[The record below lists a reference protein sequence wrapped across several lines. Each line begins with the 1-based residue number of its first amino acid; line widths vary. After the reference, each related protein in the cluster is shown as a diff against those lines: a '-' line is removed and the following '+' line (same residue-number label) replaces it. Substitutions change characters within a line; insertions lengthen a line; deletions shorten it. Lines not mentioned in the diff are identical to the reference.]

1 MQLMKS
7 LSRRRSAA
15 LGSSAMIGL
24 ALASPAIAQQA
35 ADPRGQAGPEA
46 PAQPLPD
53 YAVPPQPLAPA
64 LDAAGNDGV
73 APVAPGV
80 PSIAQVRVTADGDG
94 SSAVPPAAWTPPA
107 GTGIALTHQPG
118 QPLDAR
124 WVEQQFASA
133 AAGGALSPSRAV
145 ALVQLVNRAY
155 ATAGFINSGVLVTPS
170 ADPATLDLRLVF
182 GRLADAS
189 GRPALAVE
197 WSDGKARGLSSNYVH
212 ARFPSAAA
220 QPLDALAVE
229 RDFRMLTEDPAIRS
243 VSASLRPGEAPGLA
257 SLSLLVRPAPRADLY
272 IRAANDRSPSVG
284 GEQIAAGASL
294 RNALFGGDTI
304 AVDGGLTD
312 GTESGQ
318 LAYSFPFLGVG
329 TSVLLRG
336 AFNRAAVTD
345 RPLIPL
351 DIKTR
356 EKSAEAGIFHT
367 LYRTPLMPR
376 EAAGGWRASES
387 LSLGLLGTWR
397 EQRSYLLGEPFSF
410 SPGSVDGRTEYKA
423 ARLTADYMR
432 RHVDHVVAASLTGTL
447 GLGGTQ
453 SDIPSVPNPSDSF
466 TALVGRVAFAKR
478 LTGDGLEVRGRL
490 TAQYAPGTLYS
501 SERLSIGGM
510 NSVRGYREALYL
522 VDRGAV
528 GSVELAYPFSLS
540 GSRGKGGSDWASF
553 IVSAFADGAWF
564 RNAEDPQ
571 PGRDTIT
578 SVGATLS
585 WTPGTWLRATVA
597 YGHALNKVQLP
608 QTRDLQD
615 KGVHFAVTLFPLNL
629 F

>member
-1 MQLMKS
+1 MSNSK
-7 LSRRRSAA
+7 SRRRAAA
-15 LGSSAMIGL
+15 LGSIA
-24 ALASPAIAQQA
+24 ALGVTAAAPALAQQA
-35 ADPRGQAGPEA
+35 ADPRGQTGPQA
-46 PAQPLPD
+46 PVPPLPD
-53 YAVPPQPLAPA
+53 YAVPQQPLAPA
-64 LDAAGNDGV
+64 LAGQADVAA
-73 APVAPGV
+73 PQAPGA
-80 PSIAQVRVTADGDG
+80 PAIATVRVHAEGDG
-94 SSAVPPAAWTPPA
+94 SGAVPPAAWSPPTA
-107 GTGIALTHQPG
+107 SGFALTHQPG
-118 QPLDAR
+118 QPLDSR
-124 WVEQQFASA
+124 WVEQQFAAA
-133 AAGGALSPSRAV
+133 AAGGTLSPSRAV

-155 ATAGFINSGVLVTPS
+155 ATAGFINSGLLVTPS
-170 ADPATLDLRLVF
+170 AEAGTLDLRLVF
-182 GRLADAS
+182 GRLADAA

-197 WSDGKARGLSSNYVH
+197 WSDGKARGLSAGYVQ
-212 ARFPSAAA
+212 ARFPSAGE

-229 RDFRMLTEDPAIRS
+229 HDFRLLTEDPAIRS
-243 VSASLRPGEAPGLA
+243 VSASLRPGDAPGLA
-257 SLSLLVRPAPRADLY
+257 TLALQVRPAPRADMY

-284 GEQIAAGASL
+284 GEQVSAGASL

-304 AVDGGLTD
+304 ALDGGLTD
-312 GTESGQ
+312 GTTSGQ

-336 AFNRAAVTD
+336 GFNRAAVTD
-345 RPLIPL
+345 RPLVPL

-387 LSLGLLGTWR
+387 LSVGLLGAWR
-397 EQRSYLLGEPFSF
+397 RQRSYLLGEPFSF
-410 SPGSVDGRTEYKA
+410 APGAVDGRTEYSA
-423 ARLTADYMR
+423 ARLTADYLR
-432 RHVDHVVAASLTGTL
+432 RHVTHVVAASLTGTL

-466 TALVGRVAFAKR
+466 TALVGRLAFAKR

-522 VDRGAV
+522 VDKGAV

-540 GSRGKGGSDWASF
+540 GGRGKGGGDWASF

-564 RNAEDPQ
+564 RNAESPQ
-571 PGRDTIT
+571 PGRDTIA

-585 WTPGTWLRATVA
+585 WTPGPWLRATVA

-615 KGVHFAVTLFPLNL
+615 KGVHFAVSLYPLSLF
-629 F
+629 

>member
-1 MQLMKS
+1 MS
-7 LSRRRSAA
+7 CGRAA
-15 LGSSAMIGL
+15 LFVSGA
-24 ALASPAIAQQA
+24 AIALGAPAPALGQQA
-35 ADPRGQAGPEA
+35 ADPRGQAGPQA

-53 YAVPPQPLAPA
+53 YAVPQQPLAPA
-64 LDAAGNDGV
+64 LANDAGDPGADAA
-73 APVAPGV
+73 APGA
-80 PSIAQVRVTADGDG
+80 PAIGAVRVTAEGDG
-94 SSAVPPAAWTPPA
+94 SGAVPPPAWSPPA
-107 GTGIALTHQPG
+107 SAGLALSHQPG
-118 QPLDAR
+118 QPLDSR
-124 WVEQQFASA
+124 WVEQQFAAA

-155 ATAGFINSGVLVTPS
+155 ATAGFINSGVLVVPS
-170 ADPATLDLRLVF
+170 ADPSVLDLRLVF
-182 GRLADAS
+182 GRLADAQ

-197 WSDGKARGLSSNYVH
+197 WTGGKARGLSPRYVQ
-212 ARFPSAAA
+212 ARFPSAAG

-229 RDFRMLTEDPAIRS
+229 HDFRLLTEDPAIRS
-243 VSASLRPGEAPGLA
+243 VSAALRPGDAPGLA
-257 SLSLLVRPAPRADLY
+257 SLALQVRPAPRADMY

-318 LAYSFPFLGVG
+318 LAYSFPFIGVG
-329 TSVLLRG
+329 TSILLRG
-336 AFNRAAVTD
+336 GFNRAAVTD

-376 EAAGGWRASES
+376 EGIGGWRPSQS
-387 LSLGLLGTWR
+387 LTVGLLGAWR

-410 SPGSVDGRTEYKA
+410 SPGSVDGRTEYTA
-423 ARLTADYMR
+423 ARLTADYLR

-453 SDIPSVPNPSDSF
+453 SDIASVPNPSDSF
-466 TALVGRVAFAKR
+466 TALVGRLAFAKR

-501 SERLSIGGM
+501 SERLSVGGM

-522 VDRGAV
+522 VDKGAV

-540 GSRGKGGSDWASF
+540 GGRGKGGGDWASF

-564 RNAEDPQ
+564 RNAEGPQ

-585 WTPGTWLRATVA
+585 WTPGPWLRATVA